1 MCIYGMHDRNAKWY
15 RFDDDDVTAFDPE
28 NIADECFG
36 GYVSQFYHVI
46 DLYIHT
52 RIHTCK

>member
-1 MCIYGMHDRNAKWY
+1 MLICVYGMHDSNAKWY

-36 GYVSQFYHVI
+36 GLVTSI
-46 DLYIHT
+46 AN
-52 RIHTCK
+52 